1 MSGANPYEGIVVLV
15 IEDMVSV
22 RKLIRNMLVQ
32 IGIRT
37 VLEAGDG
44 KAGLDEAVKFKP
56 TLILC
61 DVHMEPVGGREF
73 LSTLRALET
82 RAVAMTPVIFLT
94 SDSKSDT
101 VTFAKEHRVS
111 GYLVKPVSLGKLK
124 SQVDAALFKGPAP
137 R

>member
-1 MSGANPYEGIVVLV
+1 MNETNPYEGIVVLV

-22 RKLIRNMLVQ
+22 RKLIRNMLLQ

-44 KAGLDEAVKFKP
+44 KAGLDEAIKFKP

-73 LSTLRALET
+73 LSTLRALEM
-82 RAVAMTPVIFLT
+82 RAVALTPVIFLT
-94 SDSKSDT
+94 SDSTRDT
-101 VTFAKEHRVS
+101 VAFAKEHRVS
-111 GYLVKPVSLGKLK
+111 GYLVKPLSLADLK
-124 SQVDAALFKGPAP
+124 SRIDAVLKGRALG
-137 R
+137 